1 MYVRVFSG
9 FPNQNWKR
17 SSHLNGS
24 DILVCLSH
32 SVPSRHLACFVGLS
46 VAETVFGQVPT
57 TIKEWGLVHSDLAGP
72 TIFLR
77 LERAT
82 GRLEYEAKVTLLW
95 IAAIVGVNMAY
106 RGAAQLGL
114 MS

>member
-32 SVPSRHLACFVGLS
+32 SAPSRHLACFVGL
-46 VAETVFGQVPT
+46 
-57 TIKEWGLVHSDLAGP
+57 AGP
-72 TIFLR
+72 AIFPR
-77 LERAT
+77 LERAA
-82 GRLEYEAKVTLLW
+82 GRLEYEGKVTRLW
-95 IAAIVGVNMAY
+95 IAAIVGVYMAY

-114 MS
+114 MGG